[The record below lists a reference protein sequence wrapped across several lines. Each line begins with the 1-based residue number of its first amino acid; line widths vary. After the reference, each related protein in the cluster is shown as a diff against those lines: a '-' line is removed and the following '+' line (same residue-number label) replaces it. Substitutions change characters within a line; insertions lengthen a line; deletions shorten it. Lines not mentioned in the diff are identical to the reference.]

1 MRGSGIH
8 TLRWAGRCYGKEL
21 TGVMHRGDVV
31 MYVMCLS
38 RRDASAEDGRKWS
51 VTSINGVRM
60 VVCNVG

>member
-1 MRGSGIH
+1 M
-8 TLRWAGRCYGKEL
+8 
-21 TGVMHRGDVV
+21 MHRGDVV

-60 VVCNVG
+60 VVCNGG